1 MITLDTDD
9 LVRYLV
15 RGQADQAGGTSF
27 SDTTGSGTVPNSAA
41 SEREREGGRLF
52 RIDAQSHM
60 VPPPVLEFMM
70 GRDTL
75 PRAYEQEGAY
85 YTLTGEWRRRVRPQH
100 LDVDAKIADM
110 DRAGIRTA
118 ALSINDPG
126 PECFGADGPKVARL
140 AHDFIG
146 DAAESY
152 PGRFF
157 GLATL
162 PLHHMEE
169 SLREL
174 DRCVDQLGFRGIL
187 LYSNLAGRFPDEEE
201 FRPLFKRAE
210 EMGIPILL
218 HPAYPMTYDAVKG
231 HSLVGGLGLMFDT
244 TIALARIILAGILD
258 RHPRLK
264 LLCPH
269 VGGALPYLIGRMDHQ
284 TQVLKRGAE
293 NINRPPSEYLRQI
306 YLDTVSPIAMAIRYG
321 YDFAGP
327 DRLLY
332 ASDHPWVDPNLIVL
346 KIDSLGLP
354 AADLKKIYASN
365 AKKLFQL

>member
-1 MITLDTDD
+1 MKK
-9 LVRYLV
+9 
-15 RGQADQAGGTSF
+15 GGNLSGRNE
-27 SDTTGSGTVPNSAA
+27 SSHATGSRAVPGPAA
-41 SEREREGGRLF
+41 GEQERTDKSLF

-70 GRDTL
+70 SRDTL
-75 PRAYEQEGAY
+75 PRAYERDGAY

-140 AHDFIG
+140 AHDFIR

-162 PLHHMEE
+162 PLHQMEE
-169 SLREL
+169 ALKEL
-174 DRCVDQLGFRGIL
+174 DRCVDQLGFRGVL
-187 LYSNLAGRFPDEEE
+187 LYSNLAGRFPDEDE
-201 FRPLFKRAE
+201 FRPLFRRAE
-210 EMGIPILL
+210 EMGVPILL

-231 HSLVGGLGLMFDT
+231 RSLVGGLGLMFDT

-306 YLDTVSPIAMAIRYG
+306 YLDTVSPIALAIRYG
-321 YDFAGP
+321 YDFVGP

-332 ASDHPWVDPNLIVL
+332 ASDHPWVDPNLIVA

-354 AADLKKIYASN
+354 AADRKKIYAGN
-365 AKKLFQL
+365 AKQLFQL